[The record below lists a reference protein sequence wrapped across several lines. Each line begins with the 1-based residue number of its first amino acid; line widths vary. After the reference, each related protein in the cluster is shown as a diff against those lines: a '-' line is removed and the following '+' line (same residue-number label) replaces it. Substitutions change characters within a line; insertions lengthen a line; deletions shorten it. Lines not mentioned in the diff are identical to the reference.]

1 MLNRDS
7 KESPV
12 MVDVSTADARCM
24 IQIGI
29 AGKSTTSSWYEIW
42 EAMVAVVT
50 ICVRND
56 KAGKA
61 KSIGEHHTHI
71 NRFHVCSL
79 RSGLHKNIFIE
90 LTDEYPDLHHVRTN
104 ISDNVS
110 SALEIWGGR
119 NGSEISLGNG
129 RGANLSVLPVDDVMA
144 SDESSDPSV
153 TLSSE
158 ANSKGLRTNQA

>member
-110 SALEIWGGR
+110 SAL
-119 NGSEISLGNG
+119 
-129 RGANLSVLPVDDVMA
+129 
-144 SDESSDPSV
+144 
-153 TLSSE
+153 
-158 ANSKGLRTNQA
+158 